1 MPINLT
7 KGQKVDLTKSRPQLN
22 RVQVGLGWDAAT
34 GGQSKGGFWG
44 QIFGFDCDASVIMLK
59 EGKKDKELIYFGG
72 KKSRCKSV
80 IHMGD
85 NLTGSGDG
93 DDEVINIDLKKL
105 PADCQ
110 RLIFVVNIFGA
121 KSRKQHF
128 GMIRNA
134 YIRVVNPTNNEE
146 LIHYDLTE
154 NYQGQV
160 SLIAGELYRNGNDW
174 NFAAIG
180 EGTQDHDIHKLY
192 NKY

>member
-7 KGQKVDLTKSRPQLN
+7 KGQKVSLTKSNPQLTK
-22 RVQVGLGWDAAT
+22 VQVGLGWDAAT
-34 GGQSKGGFWG
+34 SGQSKGGFWG

-59 EGKKDKELIYFGG
+59 EKQDKELIYFGG
-72 KKSRCKSV
+72 KKSKCRSV
-80 IHMGD
+80 VHMGD

-93 DDEVINIDLKKL
+93 DDEVVNIDLSSL
-105 PADCQ
+105 PANCQ

-134 YIRVVNPTNNEE
+134 YIRVVNPLNNEE

-154 NYQGQV
+154 NYQGKT
-160 SLIAGELYRNGNDW
+160 SLIAGEIYRDNGTW

-180 EGTQDHDIHKLY
+180 DGTMDTDVHQLY